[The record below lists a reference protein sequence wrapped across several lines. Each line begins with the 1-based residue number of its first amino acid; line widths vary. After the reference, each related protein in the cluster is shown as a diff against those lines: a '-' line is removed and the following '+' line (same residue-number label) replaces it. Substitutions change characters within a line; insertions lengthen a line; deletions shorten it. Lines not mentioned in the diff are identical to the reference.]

1 MNILSLFDGISCAK
15 LALDKIGIPIN
26 RYYSSEIDK
35 YAIKVAQSNYPDT
48 IQLGD
53 VTKLNSNNLP
63 KIDLLIG
70 GSPCQGFSVC
80 GKHKNFNDPRSK
92 LFFEF
97 IRLLEETK
105 PLYFLLENVSM
116 KKEWEDIIT
125 SNIGTNPIQINS
137 NLVSAQNRKR
147 LYWTNIQNIE
157 QPKDKNIYFKDIREY
172 NVADNFYY
180 TDKALSWI
188 KLHEQNTG
196 KKLRII
202 QDNDK
207 LPTITAS
214 YCKKYSNQQFIGIE
228 DAKGLR
234 FITPLE
240 CERAQ
245 TIPDNYTNHVSNT
258 QRYKM
263 IGNAMTVEIISHI
276 LSYL

>member
-1 MNILSLFDGISCAK
+1 
-15 LALDKIGIPIN
+15 
-26 RYYSSEIDK
+26 
-35 YAIKVAQSNYPDT
+35 
-48 IQLGD
+48 
-53 VTKLNSNNLP
+53 
-63 KIDLLIG
+63 
-70 GSPCQGFSVC
+70 
-80 GKHKNFNDPRSK
+80 
-92 LFFEF
+92 
-97 IRLLEETK
+97 
-105 PLYFLLENVSM
+105 M